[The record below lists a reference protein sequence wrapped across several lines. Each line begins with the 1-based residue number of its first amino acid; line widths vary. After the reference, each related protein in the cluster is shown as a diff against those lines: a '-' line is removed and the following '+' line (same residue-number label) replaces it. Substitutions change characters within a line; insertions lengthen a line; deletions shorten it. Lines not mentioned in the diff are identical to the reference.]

1 MTKYIPFSF
10 ILDYLDIFNP
20 RIRPMFGC
28 HSIYV
33 GEKIVF
39 IIRDRDSHTDCNGI
53 WIATSREHHES
64 LKKDFPSLCSI
75 SLLNEGARGTEWQM
89 LPAEADDFESS
100 AIRACEMVLH
110 GDSRIGK
117 VPKAKKKKRKKPTA

>member
-10 ILDYLDIFNP
+10 ILDYLDTLHP
-20 RIRPMFGC
+20 RISQMFGC

-39 IIRDRDSHTDCNGI
+39 IVRDRENHADCNGI
-53 WIATSREHHES
+53 WIATSHEHHES
-64 LKKDFPSLCSI
+64 LRKELPSLCSI
-75 SLLNEGARGTEWQM
+75 SVLNGGNGETGWQM

-100 AIRACEMVLH
+100 AVKACEMVLH
-110 GDSRIGK
+110 GDPRIGK
-117 VPKAKKKKRKKPTA
+117 IPKAKKKKRKK